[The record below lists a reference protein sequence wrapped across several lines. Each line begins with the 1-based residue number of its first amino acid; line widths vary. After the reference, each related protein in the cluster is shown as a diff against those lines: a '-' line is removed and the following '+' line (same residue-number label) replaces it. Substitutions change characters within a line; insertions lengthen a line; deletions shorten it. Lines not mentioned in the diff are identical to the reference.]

1 MKMIKICNMEGIIVK
16 KAFGGTKW
24 LIATL
29 LSISMAVLLLLSFL
43 NPLFQAVSF
52 PFAHADDNVTVDE
65 SENAKKYVIN
75 ETVRITPLSDTVV
88 RLEEKGKNG
97 FEDRE
102 TFYVLGREEFTAPES
117 DYTVQGEEILITAG
131 AYRVHV
137 PYAASD
143 LSGVYVTD
151 ESNVTLYQYNG
162 VSLPNTYLPSPSD
175 DLRGWYFSDNPRIV
189 PGENGYSVLDD
200 EVELNGW
207 DFESEA
213 PDVYV
218 FVPENYTE
226 FCEDFVTLTGKSNLV
241 DLKNLGFWDSRWY
254 VYNDEMALQQI
265 QDYLDKGYSIDM
277 LVIDT
282 NWRKGDVN
290 QTPGMDP
297 AVGGMGY
304 EIDTGL
310 FPHMDEFLKKAH
322 EMGVN
327 IIFNDHPEPAKGT
340 TSGLDRDEIEFRSD
354 SLKAIL
360 SLGLDMWWYDRN
372 WHTAL
377 NSPDQDLSVFAWGM
391 YAFQFIEN
399 EYYEELSEQEL
410 EDYARRAII
419 MGNVDGCLHGNWKY
433 GSDISAHRNTIQ
445 WTGDIGVDEHAL
457 SLEIRD
463 SIYGSVENGI
473 PYVSSDIGGHTSAVT
488 DDMYSRWIQ
497 YGALSTIC
505 RVHCTHEAYC
515 HQEGRMPWL
524 FGDTAEEVTKE
535 YVGMK
540 YNLMPTYY
548 TLAAENARTGLP
560 ILRRLDV
567 KYPQYAEASRNDE
580 FMLGDGIIVAP
591 INEAYIKTGFDE
603 GFFTYNENG
612 ITKNGLLGSYYA
624 NRDCSGDPVY
634 QRADSDFVLDWGLA
648 GPKGLPTDNFS
659 IGWKGNFTV
668 GDSDMKFSFFAD
680 DRVKVRIDNKT
691 VVDSYDGE
699 KQENRYDVLFETEYF
714 AAGTTH
720 SIEINYVEEGNNA
733 HFFMY
738 GIERQ
743 TKGASYCYDSRDV
756 FLPDGTWIDVWSGK
770 EYQGPFT
777 YTVTHPL
784 ETSPIFVRKGSLA
797 VLAPDMKNLN
807 EKDWSEL
814 TLDAYPSAS
823 LSETTL
829 YEDDTVTQAY
839 KYGNYR
845 TTKISAEAVNG
856 KYTIRIGKAVGEF
869 DGEKA
874 FTDRKWNVRLHAFD
888 ELGEVKSVTVNGKR
902 VTGMSYYSRDNGA
915 SPFSFTGAAADN
927 AVYEFSFSGKVSDET
942 TIVVEFA
949 DNSALTTLAKNSQ
962 YDSKAADFSVA
973 VADSM
978 NGYINLDN
986 PAYDDWAFFG
996 NETAR
1001 KSGVSHT
1008 IGALTSDF
1016 ELYTSQN
1023 AAIQADWTN
1032 AEGVSFGEG
1041 VSRGTSGQVDV
1052 NVTLKALKGETKV
1065 YTLYLVSE
1073 QCVGKLTVRDR
1084 AGNVRTII
1092 LDSENPNLSS
1102 GGDLNNNFNGKTA
1115 RKVTITVSAEEDTEL
1130 YVRYSV
1136 HSSRKDAGAGTGS
1149 PARVGISAIVCGA
1162 AAAEDSVLDL
1172 PELPRTE
1179 ITTVTVPETV
1189 NLSQSELGDVLD
1201 WYKSN
1206 YGEDGEVYKQGGEA
1220 IRSVVYSQANR
1231 FGDYKSLISWTDGEG
1246 ETECVGTSGGFHTES
1261 NGSIELVFTVDE
1273 NTGYIVLYAGAWNSG
1288 NQITVHDFKGVMKGS
1303 VRFSADNDSNCMKV
1317 IIPVEVSGKTR
1328 IKVVIAS
1335 TGAHDDGNA
1344 SLSAVQVIGALPQ
1357 GEED

>member
-1 MKMIKICNMEGIIVK
+1 MKRAAGSVK
-16 KAFGGTKW
+16 CVA
-24 LIATL
+24 IAL
-29 LSISMAVLLLLSFL
+29 LSVFMVFLLICSAFAPVLSVFSFT
-43 NPLFQAVSF
+43 FARAEEVVSV
-52 PFAHADDNVTVDE
+52 DDSDG
-65 SENAKKYVIN
+65 SKKYIVN
-75 ETVRITPLSDTVV
+75 DTVRITPLSDTVV
-88 RLEEKGKNG
+88 RIEEKGKKG
-97 FEDRE
+97 FEDRD
-102 TFYVLGREEFTAPES
+102 TFYVLGREDFEAPES
-117 DYTVQGEEILITAG
+117 SYAVVGEEIRIAAG
-131 AYRVHV
+131 SYLVHV
-137 PYAASD
+137 PQTARE

-151 ESNVTLYQYNG
+151 ANGFTLYKYNG

-189 PGENGYSVLDD
+189 PGENGYSVL
-200 EVELNGW
+200 EEEIELNGW
-207 DFESEA
+207 DFENEA

-218 FVPENYTE
+218 FVPENYAG

-254 VYNDEMALQQI
+254 VYDDSTALKQI
-265 QDYLDKGYSIDM
+265 QDYLDRGYSIDM

-304 EIDTGL
+304 EIDENL
-310 FPHMDEFLKKAH
+310 FPNMTEFLEKAH

-327 IIFNDHPEPAKGT
+327 VIFNDHPEPSEGT
-340 TSGLDRDEIEFRSD
+340 TNGLDKDEIEFRSD
-354 SLKAIL
+354 NLKLIL
-360 SLGLDMWWYDRN
+360 SYGLDMWWYDRN

-410 EDYARRAII
+410 EEFARRAII

-433 GSDISAHRNTIQ
+433 ASDLSSHRYTIQ

-457 SLEIRD
+457 ALEIRD

-488 DDMYSRWIQ
+488 DDMYARWIQ

-505 RVHCTHEAYC
+505 RVHCTHEVYC

-548 TLAAENARTGLP
+548 ALAAENANTGLP
-560 ILRRLDV
+560 ILRRLDIA
-567 KYPQYAEASRNDE
+567 YPQYREASRNDE
-580 FMLGDGIIVAP
+580 FLLGDGIIVAP
-591 INEAYIKTGFDE
+591 INEAYIKTGFDD
-603 GFFTYNENG
+603 GFFTHSDG
-612 ITKNGLLGSYYA
+612 GVVKNGLLGSYYS
-624 NRDCSGDPVY
+624 NRDCAGEPVY
-634 QRADSDFVLDWGLA
+634 RKADTDFVLDWGLA
-648 GPKGLPTDNFS
+648 GPKGLPADNFS
-659 IGWKGNFTV
+659 IEWKGNFKV
-668 GDSDMKFSFFAD
+668 GDTDMKFSFFAD
-680 DRVKVRIDNKT
+680 DRVQVRIDNKT
-691 VVDSYDGE
+691 VVNSYNED
-699 KQENRYDVLFETEYF
+699 KQENEYDVLFETDYYK
-714 AAGTTH
+714 AGSTH
-720 SIEINYVEEGNNA
+720 TIEIRYVEEGNNA
-733 HFFMY
+733 HFYMY
-738 GIERQ
+738 GMEKP
-743 TKGASYCYDSRDV
+743 TKGASYCYDSREV

-770 EYQGPFT
+770 EYQGPYT

-823 LSETTL
+823 LAETTL

-839 KYGNYR
+839 KFGNYR
-845 TTKISAEAVNG
+845 TTKISAEAVDG

-869 DGEKA
+869 EGKKA
-874 FTDRKWNVRLHAFD
+874 FKDRKWNVRLHAFE

-902 VTGMSYYSRDNGA
+902 VTGMRYYSRDNAA
-915 SPFSFTGAAADN
+915 SPFSFSGASADT
-927 AVYEFSFSGKVSDET
+927 AVYEFSFSGNIEKET
-942 TIVVEFA
+942 TVVVEFA
-949 DNSALTTLAKNSQ
+949 NNSALATFAKNAQ
-962 YDSKAADFSVA
+962 YDATAANFNVA
-973 VADSM
+973 VAD
-978 NGYINLDN
+978 GVKDYINLDN
-986 PAYDDWAFFG
+986 SAYDDWAYFG

-1001 KSGVSHT
+1001 KGGAKHL
-1008 IGALTSDF
+1008 IGELTSDF
-1016 ELYTSQN
+1016 ELYASQN

-1032 AEGVSFGEG
+1032 GEGVALGEG
-1041 VSRGTSGQVDV
+1041 VSRGITGQVDV
-1052 NVTLKALKGETKV
+1052 NVALKVNKGAAKV

-1092 LDSENPNLSS
+1092 LDDENEKLSAS
-1102 GGDLNNNFNGKTA
+1102 GNLNNNFNGKTT
-1115 RKVTITVSAEEDTEL
+1115 RKVTIAVSAEEDTEI

-1149 PARVGISAIVCGA
+1149 AARVGISAVVCGN
-1162 AAAEDSVLDL
+1162 AAAEDSVLTM

-1179 ITTVTVPETV
+1179 LTQETLPSSV
-1189 NLSQSELGDVLD
+1189 NLSESDKGEVLD
-1201 WYKSN
+1201 WYKAN
-1206 YGEDGEVYKQGGEA
+1206 YGDDGEVYKKDGEA
-1220 IRSVVYSQANR
+1220 IRSVAYTEANR
-1231 FGDYKSLISWTDGEG
+1231 FGDFKSSVSWTDGEG
-1246 ETECVGTSGGFHTES
+1246 ETVCIGTSNGFHTNS
-1261 NGSIELVFTVDE
+1261 NGNIEIVFNVDE
-1273 NTGYIVLYAGAWNSG
+1273 NTDYIVLYVGAWNSG
-1288 NQITVHDFKGVMKGS
+1288 NQITVYDYNGTMKGNTSFTAGGDS
-1303 VRFSADNDSNCMKV
+1303 VCKKV
-1317 IIPVEVSGKTR
+1317 VIPVNVTGKTR

-1335 TGAHDDGNA
+1335 TGAHDGGNA
-1344 SLSAVQVIGALPQ
+1344 SVSAVQVIGTLP
-1357 GEED
+1357 EEKRN

>member
-1 MKMIKICNMEGIIVK
+1 MMK
-16 KAFGGTKW
+16 KAFRNKNW
-24 LIATL
+24 FIATF
-29 LSISMAVLLLLSFL
+29 LSAFLAVLLILSVSAPLLSVFS
-43 NPLFQAVSF
+43 FTFARADSAVS
-52 PFAHADDNVTVDE
+52 VE
-65 SENAKKYVIN
+65 ENDGAKKYVIN

-102 TFYVLGREEFTAPES
+102 TFYVLGREDFEAPES
-117 DYTVQGEEILITAG
+117 GYATVGEEIQITAG

-137 PYAASD
+137 PQAATE

-151 ESNVTLYQYNG
+151 ENGATLYRYNG

-189 PGENGYSVLDD
+189 PGENGYSVLEE

-207 DFESEA
+207 DFENEA

-218 FVPENYTE
+218 FVPESYAD

-265 QDYLDKGYSIDM
+265 QDYLDRGYSIDM

-290 QTPGMDP
+290 QKPGMDP

-304 EIDTGL
+304 EIDKDL
-310 FPHMDEFLKKAH
+310 FPNMEQFLEKAH

-327 IIFNDHPEPAKGT
+327 IIFNDHPEPTKGNT
-340 TSGLDRDEIEFRSD
+340 NGLESDEIEYRSD
-354 SLKAIL
+354 NLKAIL

-399 EYYEELSEQEL
+399 EFYEELSQQEL
-410 EDYARRAII
+410 EEFARRAII

-433 GSDISAHRNTIQ
+433 ASDLSSHRYTIQ

-457 SLEIRD
+457 ALEIRD

-488 DDMYSRWIQ
+488 DDMYVRWMQ

-524 FGDTAEEVTKE
+524 FGDTAEAVTKE

-548 TLAAENARTGLP
+548 ALAAENANTGLP
-560 ILRRLDV
+560 ILRRLDIA
-567 KYPQYAEASRNDE
+567 YPQYQEASRNDE
-580 FMLGDGIIVAP
+580 FLLGDGILVAP

-603 GFFTYNENG
+603 GFFTHTEG
-612 ITKNGLLGSYYA
+612 GVTRNGLLGSYYS
-624 NRDCSGDPVY
+624 NTDCAGEPVY
-634 QRADSDFVLDWGLA
+634 TQADRDFVLDWGLA
-648 GPKGLPTDNFS
+648 GPKGLPTDNFG
-659 IGWKGNFTV
+659 IAWKGSFRV
-668 GDSDMKFSFFAD
+668 GDTDMKFSFFAD
-680 DRVKVRIDNKT
+680 DRVQVRIDGKT
-691 VVDSYDGE
+691 VVNSYNED
-699 KQENRYDVLFETEYF
+699 KQQNEYDVLFETDYY

-720 SIEINYVEEGNNA
+720 TIEIRYAEEGNNA
-733 HFFMY
+733 HFYMY
-738 GIERQ
+738 GMERQ
-743 TKGASYCYDSRDV
+743 TKGGSYCYDSREV

-784 ETSPIFVRKGSLA
+784 ETSPVFVRKGSLA

-823 LSETTL
+823 RSETTL

-839 KYGNYR
+839 KFGHYR
-845 TTKISAEAVNG
+845 TTKIVAEAVNG
-856 KYTIRIGKAVGEF
+856 KYTIRFGKAVGEF
-869 DGEKA
+869 EGKKA
-874 FTDRKWNVRLHAFD
+874 FTTRKWNVRLHAFE

-902 VTGMSYYSRDNGA
+902 ATGMSYYSRNNAA
-915 SPFSFTGAAADN
+915 SPFSFSGASADT
-927 AVYEFSFSGKVSDET
+927 AVYEFSFSGKIDQET
-942 TIVVEFA
+942 TVVVEFA
-949 DNSALTTLAKNSQ
+949 NNSALATFAKNEQ
-962 YDSKAADFSVA
+962 YDASAANFDVA
-973 VADSM
+973 VANGM
-978 NGYINLDN
+978 NDYIDLDN
-986 PAYDDWAFFG
+986 SAYDDWAYFG

-1001 KSGVSHT
+1001 KGGVKHV
-1008 IGALTSDF
+1008 IGELTSDF
-1016 ELYTSQN
+1016 ELYASQN

-1032 AEGVSFGEG
+1032 GEGVSLGEG
-1041 VSRGTSGQVDV
+1041 VSRGVTGQVDA
-1052 NVTLKALKGETKV
+1052 NVALKVNKGATKV
-1065 YTLYLVSE
+1065 FTLYLVSE

-1092 LDSENPNLSS
+1092 LDDENDKLGSS
-1102 GGDLNNNFNGKTA
+1102 GNLNNNFNGKTS
-1115 RKVTITVSAEEDTEL
+1115 RKVTITVSAEEDTEI

-1149 PARVGISAIVCGA
+1149 AARVGISAVVCGDA
-1162 AAAEDSVLDL
+1162 AAQDSVLTM

-1179 ITTVTVPETV
+1179 IAQETLPSSV
-1189 NLSQSELGDVLD
+1189 NLSESDLGEVLD

-1206 YGEDGEVYKQGGEA
+1206 YGADGEVYKQGGEA
-1220 IRSVVYSQANR
+1220 IRSVAFTEANR
-1231 FGDYKSLISWTDGEG
+1231 FGDFKSSVSWTDGEG
-1246 ETECVGTSGGFHTES
+1246 ETVCIGTSNGYHTNS
-1261 NGSIELVFTVDE
+1261 NGNIEIVFAVDE
-1273 NTGYIVLYAGAWNSG
+1273 NTDYIVLYAGAWNSG
-1288 NQITVHDFKGVMKGS
+1288 NQITVYDYNGVMKGS
-1303 VRFSADNDSNCMKV
+1303 TQFSAGGDSVCKKIV
-1317 IIPVEVSGKTR
+1317 IPIEVSGETR
-1328 IKVVIAS
+1328 IKVVITS
-1335 TGAHDDGNA
+1335 TGAHDGGNA
-1344 SLSAVQVIGALPQ
+1344 SLSALQVIGTLPD
-1357 GEED
+1357 GGSN